1 MSFGF
6 QQLERAMEKI
16 RRRRHGAK
24 TWRRILGR
32 FEESGLTARAFCAR
46 EHISRQS
53 FYGWRSRLGGDS
65 DQALVAKAAQLT
77 SPASGFIDVGDLRSG
92 ALRMEVRLDLGA
104 GVVLSIA
111 RG

>member
-1 MSFGF
+1 M
-6 QQLERAMEKI
+6 ERMM
-16 RRRRHGAK
+16 RRRHGAE

-32 FEESGLTARAFCAR
+32 FEESGMTAPAFCER
-46 EHISRQS
+46 ERVGRQS
-53 FYGWRSRLGGDS
+53 LYRWRSRLGGES

-77 SPASGFIDVGDLRSG
+77 SKAAGFIDLGDFRSG
-92 ALRMEVRLDLGA
+92 GLRMEVRLDLSA

>member
-1 MSFGF
+1 MSCGF
-6 QQLERAMEKI
+6 QQLERVMEKI

-32 FEESGLTARAFCAR
+32 FEESGMTAPAFCVR
-46 EHISRQS
+46 ERLSRQS
-53 FYGWRSRLGGDS
+53 FYRWRSRLGGNS
-65 DQALVAKAAQLT
+65 DQALVAKAAQLG
-77 SPASGFIDVGDLRSG
+77 SPASGFIDLGDLRPSG
-92 ALRMEVRLDLGA
+92 SGLEIRLDLGA

>member
-1 MSFGF
+1 
-6 QQLERAMEKI
+6 MEKI
-16 RRRRHGAK
+16 RQRRHGAE

-32 FEESGLTARAFCAR
+32 FEVSGITAPAFCAR
-46 EHISRQS
+46 ERISRQS
-53 FYGWRSRLGGDS
+53 LYRWRSRLGGES

-77 SPASGFIDVGDLRSG
+77 NKTSGFIDLGDFRSG
-92 ALRMEVRLDLGA
+92 GSRMEVRLDFGA